1 MKQRTAF
8 ARGARLRVCF
18 TPIAVAVAG
27 ALIAGCQNG
36 VTGPSLSATYHDV
49 TLQPTVVGVEGGANV
64 CCCHLAGKF
73 TNTSSI
79 AVDVELRFLAKD
91 KNGQQVGTGEAV
103 LNDVPAGAT
112 QSFLAVGIPAPCSSL
127 SLNQILADGSI
138 RLKGLFTPTS

>member
-1 MKQRTAF
+1 MKQRRTAL
-8 ARGARLRVCF
+8 AV
-18 TPIAVAVAG
+18 IAVAAAG
-27 ALIAGCQNG
+27 AMIAGCQNG

-49 TLQPTVVGVEGGANV
+49 SLQQTVVGVDGGANV

-79 AVDVELRFLAKD
+79 SVDAELRFVAKD

-103 LNDVPAGAT
+103 LNNVPAGAT

-127 SLNQILADGSI
+127 TLSQILADGSI
-138 RLKGLFTPTS
+138 RLKGLFIPER

>member
-1 MKQRTAF
+1 MKQRTAL
-8 ARGARLRVCF
+8 GA
-18 TPIAVAVAG
+18 IAVAAAG
-27 ALIAGCQNG
+27 ALISGCQNG

-49 TLQPTVVGVEGGANV
+49 SLQPTVVGVEGGANV

-79 AVDVELRFLAKD
+79 SVDAELRFLAKD

-112 QSFLAVGIPAPCSSL
+112 QPFLAVGIPAPCSSL
-127 SLNQILADGSI
+127 TLSQILADGSI
-138 RLKGLFTPTS
+138 RLKGLFTPSS